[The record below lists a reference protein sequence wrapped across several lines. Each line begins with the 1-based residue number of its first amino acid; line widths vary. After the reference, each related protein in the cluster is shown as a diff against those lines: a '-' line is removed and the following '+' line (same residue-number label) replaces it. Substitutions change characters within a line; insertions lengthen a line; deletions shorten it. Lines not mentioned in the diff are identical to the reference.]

1 MRAKQVRVIGK
12 WLLSVLVLPM
22 SGCVSF
28 VRTGQLF
35 LTTRENCSFVSHR
48 PCEEG
53 MFNPLYVLGR
63 PFVAVGTV
71 SFAPAYDLVCLPVDL
86 TLKAFG
92 TRVSVV
98 GEDGHPIGGAE
109 VTCMGDRLWESWFDE
124 GRYNT
129 GVWAQYLDGGF
140 VSVSKP
146 GYYKSHVVIGRCV
159 ECRAANDSN
168 FVTVALKRVEH
179 PIPLWVKTAT
189 LSLDKDIS
197 SLPDGRFY
205 FDFLAGDFLPP
216 LGNGRHADVMFSR
229 DARDDRGEGVNGANI
244 KGRSFRDMIRV
255 SFLGKENGLAEI
267 KCDDKSGIRIR
278 QAPESGY
285 LSEYSIWHGVGKDL
299 QFESSHNKDRDFCF
313 RIRTECN
320 DQGSISKAWYGKIY
334 GDMKIWAGENYSV
347 NGVSFRYY
355 LNPNPLDRN
364 LEWDMKTNLCPNPG
378 SLGQLQP

>member
-1 MRAKQVRVIGK
+1 MKNVTMVVAFMYCLCACADMARIGAYVIDAVTQEPIPNIK
-12 WLLSVLVLPM
+12 
-22 SGCVSF
+22 VSS
-28 VRTGQLF
+28 
-35 LTTRENCSFVSHR
+35 SFSNDNGWKAWT
-48 PCEEG
+48 E
-53 MFNPLYVLGR
+53 
-63 PFVAVGTV
+63 
-71 SFAPAYDLVCLPVDL
+71 SAPIYHDTQETDVNGFC
-86 TLKAFG
+86 TLKGKTNIGRAGCGVDKQG
-92 TRVSVV
+92 TKYY
-98 GEDGHPIGGAE
+98 GAGGRGFQFTE
-109 VTCMGDRLWESWFDE
+109 KNLF
-124 GRYNT
+124 
-129 GVWAQYLDGGF
+129 GVWQPDNL
-140 VSVSKP
+140 
-146 GYYKSHVVIGRCV
+146 
-159 ECRAANDSN
+159 
-168 FVTVALKRVEH
+168 VATIRLQRVEH
-179 PIPLWVKTAT
+179 PIHLWVKKAT

-216 LGNGRHADVMFSR
+216 LGNGRHADVMFTR
-229 DARDDRGEGVNGANI
+229 DAREDRGEGVNGANI

-355 LNPNPLDRN
+355 LNPTPLDRN

>member
-1 MRAKQVRVIGK
+1 MFTSFLKGSSEIQIKENKHMVRWKISLGIIGT
-12 WLLSVLVLPM
+12 LLSSLLYADTVKIGAVVIDDATALPM
-22 SGCVSF
+22 SDVEVCFSFKEDVGWRTWTESSKHHKQYILTDSNGFCSAEGESNCGQGGCYVK
-28 VRTGQLF
+28 
-35 LTTRENCSFVSHR
+35 
-48 PCEEG
+48 
-53 MFNPLYVLGR
+53 NPPNGYYHPALGWKKT
-63 PFVAVGTV
+63 FTEKN
-71 SFAPAYDLVCLPVDL
+71 LL
-86 TLKAFG
+86 
-92 TRVSVV
+92 
-98 GEDGHPIGGAE
+98 
-109 VTCMGDRLWESWFDE
+109 
-124 GRYNT
+124 
-129 GVWAQYLDGGF
+129 GVWQPDNL
-140 VSVSKP
+140 
-146 GYYKSHVVIGRCV
+146 
-159 ECRAANDSN
+159 
-168 FVTVALKRVEH
+168 VATIRLQRVEH
-179 PIPLWVKTAT
+179 PISLWVKKST

-216 LGNGRHADVMFSR
+216 LGNGRHADVMFTR
-229 DARDDRGEGVNGANI
+229 DAREDRGEGVNGANI

-267 KCDDKSGIRIR
+267 KCDDKNGIRIR

-320 DQGSISKAWYGKIY
+320 DQGSIIKAWYGKIY

-355 LNPNPLDRN
+355 LNSNPLDRN